1 MPLPKISTP
10 SYELE
15 LPSTGETVNYRPF
28 LVKEEKLLVI
38 ALESEDTKQITTAI
52 RNVIRNCGLTK
63 GIKVEDLPTFDIEYL
78 FLKLRSKS
86 IGEISEIGLK
96 CTDMEC
102 GGVNQISINMDEI
115 EITKPEGHNRK
126 IMISDEVGVMMSYP
140 VMKTSG
146 ITEEDG
152 MAIVK
157 DCIEMIFTEEETH
170 ERDSFTSKELD
181 EFIDSMDTKQFAK
194 IKEFFDT
201 MPKLQ
206 HTINYKCEKCGED
219 KEVTLQGLD
228 SFFG

>member
-1 MPLPKISTP
+1 MSLPKLNTP
-10 SYELE
+10 VYEAI
-15 LPSTGETVNYRPF
+15 LPSTDKVIKFRPF
-28 LVKEEKLLVI
+28 LVKEEKVLLT
-38 ALESEDTKQITTAI
+38 AMEDGSQSSLMNAI
-52 RNVIRNCGLTK
+52 KTILKNCVQGK
-63 GIKVEDLPTFDIEYL
+63 IDVDRLPLFDIEYL

-115 EITKPEGHNRK
+115 EVTKPEGHNRK
-126 IMISDEVGVMMSYP
+126 IMISDDVGVMMSYP

-181 EFIDSMDTKQFAK
+181 EFIESMDSKQFGK

-206 HTINYKCEKCGED
+206 HTINYKCVKCGED
-219 KEVTLQGLD
+219 KEITLQGLD

>member
-1 MPLPKISTP
+1 MSLPKLNTP
-10 SYELE
+10 VYEAI
-15 LPSTGETVNYRPF
+15 LPSTEKVIKYRPF
-28 LVKEEKLLVI
+28 LVKEEKVLLTAMEDGSQT
-38 ALESEDTKQITTAI
+38 ALMNAI
-52 RNVIRNCGLTK
+52 KTILKNCVQGNLD
-63 GIKVEDLPTFDIEYL
+63 VERLPLFDIEYL

-96 CTDMEC
+96 CTDTEC

-115 EITKPEGHNRK
+115 EVTKPEGHNRK
-126 IMISDEVGVMMSYP
+126 IMISDDVGVMMSYP

-206 HTINYKCEKCGED
+206 HTINYKCEKCGEN

>member
-1 MPLPKISTP
+1 MSLPKLNTP
-10 SYELE
+10 VYEAI
-15 LPSTGETVNYRPF
+15 LPSTDKVIKFRPF
-28 LVKEEKLLVI
+28 LVKEEKVLLTAMEDGSQT
-38 ALESEDTKQITTAI
+38 ALMNAI
-52 RNVIRNCGLTK
+52 KTILKNCVQGNLD
-63 GIKVEDLPTFDIEYL
+63 VERLPLFDIEYL

-96 CTDMEC
+96 CTDIEC
-102 GGVNQISINMDEI
+102 GGINQISINMDEI

-181 EFIDSMDTKQFAK
+181 EFIESMDTKQFGK
-194 IKEFFDT
+194 IKEFFDS

-219 KEVTLQGLD
+219 KEITLQGLD